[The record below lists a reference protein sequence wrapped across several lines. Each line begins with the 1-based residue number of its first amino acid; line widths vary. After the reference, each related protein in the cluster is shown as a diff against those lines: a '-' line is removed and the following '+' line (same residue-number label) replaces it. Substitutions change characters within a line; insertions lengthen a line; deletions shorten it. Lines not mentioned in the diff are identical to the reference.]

1 MGIPQSVK
9 GEVVPFGMVNGMFS
23 MVNGMFSDKERT
35 VRVKTSDTKFTDR
48 ELNVEPKDLIR
59 VCRRRLME
67 EDIPRASYLHSAEEV
82 LARRRLIDHACM
94 EAKDVNAM
102 SPSELIMHRRR
113 LAYGTRVFPVL
124 AALMDE
130 INAQREM
137 ETLEN

>member
-1 MGIPQSVK
+1 MG
-9 GEVVPFGMVNGMFS
+9 
-23 MVNGMFSDKERT
+23 
-35 VRVKTSDTKFTDR
+35 DTKFTDR

-59 VCRRRLME
+59 VCRLME

-82 LARRRLIDHACM
+82 LARRRLVEHARM

-130 INAQREM
+130 INAQRLQHEWKLWRIKQ
-137 ETLEN
+137 TLLSY